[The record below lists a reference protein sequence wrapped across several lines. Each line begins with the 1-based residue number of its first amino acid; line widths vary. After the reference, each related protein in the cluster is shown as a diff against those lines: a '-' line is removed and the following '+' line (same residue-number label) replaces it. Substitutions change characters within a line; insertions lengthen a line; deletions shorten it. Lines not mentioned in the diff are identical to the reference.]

1 MQPAVVVRLSSVPG
15 VQDVDRNFQM

>member
-1 MQPAVVVRLSSVPG
+1 MQPAVMVRLSSVPG